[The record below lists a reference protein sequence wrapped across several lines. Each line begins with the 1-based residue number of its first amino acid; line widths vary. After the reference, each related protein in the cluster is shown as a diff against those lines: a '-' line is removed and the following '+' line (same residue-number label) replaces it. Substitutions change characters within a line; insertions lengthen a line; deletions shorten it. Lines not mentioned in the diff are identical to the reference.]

1 MASGAA
7 SPPASAT
14 ASTTPVDVKVAIAR
28 PPSLCMKPAQTP
40 PAASPPS
47 SSTSAPMSLTS
58 KEWIVPPRPKPGR
71 KPATDTPPTKR
82 KAQNRAAQR
91 AFRERRAARV
101 GELEEQLK
109 QIEEEHE
116 HEQDVL
122 RATVD
127 KLEKELGRYRT
138 DLAHWVDRCRRLESE
153 LTALRSTSSQSPPS
167 SSHQHKALGPTDNA
181 TNDTSIGC
189 GNCTLETRCQC
200 IDDAFAEMGG
210 EGVEARDVSHREK
223 RPLSPSQGAGG
234 EKRVKIEPQES
245 LEIDFTA
252 VAASNALP
260 DRPHLEDHSPSA
272 VVADPCGFCSD
283 GTPCIC
289 AEVAAEQEQVQPAA
303 GSRSAA
309 APVPMNLPPR
319 QLDQFT
325 PPPSEGDVSMSVPP
339 VVAAPA
345 GCGASGPGTCAQCR
359 ADPNSTLFCKSLA
372 ASRAQS
378 QPANT
383 SSSGCCGGQT
393 RGGTCCRSGTEN
405 DAVPLP
411 RRSRTTRSQ
420 AAAVLSHQTLAQQSS
435 INGPKAGVTLT
446 CADVYTTLSRHPAYE
461 RAAGDIGE
469 WMPKLHACEPT
480 NPAIAGRPALEI
492 DAANVMAVLRDFD
505 RRFGRSP

>member
-1 MASGAA
+1 MATSAA
-7 SPPASAT
+7 SPPAAAT
-14 ASTTPVDVKVAIAR
+14 AAANSPHVDVKVAIPR

-47 SSTSAPMSLTS
+47 SSGSAPMSLTS
-58 KEWIVPPRPKPGR
+58 REWIVPPRPKPGR

-122 RATVD
+122 RTTVD
-127 KLEKELGRYRT
+127 KLEKEIEHYRT
-138 DLAHWVDRCRRLESE
+138 DLAHWVDRCRRLENE
-153 LTALRSTSSQSPPS
+153 LAAARSTTSGSSAQDKNPDS
-167 SSHQHKALGPTDNA
+167 TDNA
-181 TNDTSIGC
+181 ADDTSIGC

-200 IDDAFAEMGG
+200 IDDAFTAMGG
-210 EGVEARDVSHREK
+210 ESADLRDAHHHEK
-223 RPLSPSQGAGG
+223 RPLSPSQRDGG
-234 EKRVKIEPQES
+234 EKRIKIESKES
-245 LEIDFTA
+245 LEIDFTTMYT
-252 VAASNALP
+252 SNALP
-260 DRPHLEDHSPSA
+260 ERLRLDHHSPTS

-289 AEVAAEQEQVQPAA
+289 AEVAAEQEQAQTVAN
-303 GSRSAA
+303 SRSAA
-309 APVPMNLPPR
+309 AAISTHLPPR

-339 VVAAPA
+339 VAAAPL
-345 GCGASGPGTCAQCR
+345 GCGSSGPGTCAQCR

-378 QPANT
+378 QAANSPA
-383 SSSGCCGGQT
+383 SGCCGGQSA
-393 RGGTCCRSGTEN
+393 GGSCCRSNTESN
-405 DAVPLP
+405 VVPLP
-411 RRSRTTRSQ
+411 KRNRTTRSQ
-420 AAAVLSHQTLAQQSS
+420 AAAIMSYQSLAKQASADV
-435 INGPKAGVTLT
+435 PKAGVTLT
-446 CADVYTTLSRHPAYE
+446 CADAYTTLSRHPAYE

-469 WMPKLHACEPT
+469 WMPKLHATEPA
-480 NPAIAGRPALEI
+480 NPAMAGRPALEI

-505 RRFGRSP
+505 RRFGKSP